1 MVRESLPHW
10 DFVLAAYAVTIIAMA
25 VLIGWS
31 WYSMRRA
38 EKRREELKRR

>member
-1 MVRESLPHW
+1 MRESLDHW
-10 DFVLAAYAVTIIAMA
+10 PFVIGAYAVAGVA
-25 VLIGWS
+25 LAALIGWS